1 MRNKLLL
8 PQAQHSNG
16 ARSERRT
23 GFLQQLSAEPDDLQD
38 LLPAGL
44 IVMHPGGHNSRA
56 MRGFGQCFTPLP
68 AENAFFVPFKLRD
81 RDVPIR
87 VYDPNRPDM
96 GRIAAVQTNLQQF
109 RVAPF
114 ERTKAYCRRPVDSF
128 VDHIELILYFNIS
141 GETVDVSGETVD
153 KNKKAPRSN
162 PSKESSTEKRLVR
175 VARIELTAS

>member
-1 MRNKLLL
+1 MSLTSCLS
-8 PQAQHSNG
+8 AVNG
-16 ARSERRT
+16 DFSPIPEQQENT
-23 GFLQQLSAEPDDLQD
+23 LSYQLSSLTAEKP
-38 LLPAGL
+38 
-44 IVMHPGGHNSRA
+44 IT
-56 MRGFGQCFTPLP
+56 FT
-68 AENAFFVPFKLRD
+68 RD
-81 RDVPIR
+81 
-87 VYDPNRPDM
+87 
-96 GRIAAVQTNLQQF
+96 QFLFLLQQF

-141 GETVDVSGETVD
+141 GETVD

>member
-44 IVMHPGGHNSRA
+44 IVMHPGGHNCRT

-81 RDVPIR
+81 RGDVPIR

-114 ERTKAYCRRPVDSF
+114 ERTKAYCRRLVDTF
-128 VDHIELILYFNIS
+128 VDHIELTNTELILYFNLS
-141 GETVDVSGETVD
+141 DETID

>member
-44 IVMHPGGHNSRA
+44 IVMHPGGHNNRT

-141 GETVDVSGETVD
+141 GETVD